1 MVKHSR
7 LRAQVAPYIEAIKK
21 ERKEGGTWGDI
32 GEVLGMTAKQ
42 VRLAVKHCRYQVEQ
56 IPLPEPE
63 PEPTPARPAA
73 AMAARPAGQ
82 QQTAAAN
89 KKLFDSLPSIGGRK

>member
-21 ERKEGGTWGDI
+21 ERKKGGTWGDI

-56 IPLPEPE
+56 VPLPEPE
-63 PEPTPARPAA
+63 PAPPSAPAA
-73 AMAARPAGQ
+73 AKADAKVTSQPNPRHIDDQDAFV
-82 QQTAAAN
+82 N
-89 KKLFDSLPSIGGRK
+89 KNLIP